1 MVNYFSSDMEHN
13 PWKLDEEH
21 RFLQDPHAVLGDR
34 AMSAIAGIGRRL
46 DLDYGGVDF
55 TILPDGQ
62 LFVFEANAT
71 MLAHRERFNGPL
83 AHKNAYVQRIFDAFE
98 ALLTRQTSAG
108 NMAAE

>member
-1 MVNYFSSDMEHN
+1 
-13 PWKLDEEH
+13 
-21 RFLQDPHAVLGDR
+21 
-34 AMSAIAGIGRRL
+34 
-46 DLDYGGVDF
+46 
-55 TILPDGQ
+55 
-62 LFVFEANAT
+62 